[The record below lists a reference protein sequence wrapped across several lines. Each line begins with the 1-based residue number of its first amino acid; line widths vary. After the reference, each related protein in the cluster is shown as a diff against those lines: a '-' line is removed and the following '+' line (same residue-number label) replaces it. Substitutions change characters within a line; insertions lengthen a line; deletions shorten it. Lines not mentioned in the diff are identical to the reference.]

1 MVRVVRLERTVSWS
15 QTRRDTNFATP
26 GYSFFCHYTT
36 ASGKNKDFSVCGH
49 LCGQSCFCAVFSN
62 REKPA
67 IACVARLCGVSPC
80 PVPDSA
86 TALPKQAR
94 YQLRYTRLLSFLSG
108 WSYSP
113 KCGAVPAPLY
123 PVDSAVGDS
132 PSIPHSGRD
141 FKTFYR
147 VPDHGPGMKVSTKEK
162 APSSQMVLFGA
173 GDEARTR
180 YLDLGKVAL
189 YQMSY
194 ARKRKIDYTPG
205 SRICQPL
212 RSAFFSFF
220 SAKSR

>member
-1 MVRVVRLERTVSWS
+1 MNHYSTKFVRL
-15 QTRRDTNFATP
+15 
-26 GYSFFCHYTT
+26 
-36 ASGKNKDFSVCGH
+36 KDYSVCGH
-49 LCGQSCFCAVFSN
+49 LCGQSRFYTAFGN
-62 REKPA
+62 RGKSSKRRCRKALRRFDLPRPGYNHGTPKA
-67 IACVARLCGVSPC
+67 GALP
-80 PVPDSA
+80 
-86 TALPKQAR
+86 TALHPVIE
-94 YQLRYTRLLSFLSG
+94 FLSG
-108 WSYSP
+108 WAYSS

-147 VPDHGPGMKVSTKEK
+147 VPDHGPGMTVSTKEK

-220 SAKSR
+220 SA